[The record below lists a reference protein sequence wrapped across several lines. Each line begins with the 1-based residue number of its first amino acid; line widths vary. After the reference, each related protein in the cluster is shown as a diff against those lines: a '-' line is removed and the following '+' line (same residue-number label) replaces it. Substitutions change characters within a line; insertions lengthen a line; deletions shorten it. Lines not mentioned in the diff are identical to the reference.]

1 MKNERRRSS
10 IQKKGFT
17 LIELLVVIAIIAILA
32 GLLLPAL
39 AKAKEK
45 ANRIRCVANLKQVSL
60 AVITW
65 VHDHE
70 AGNVPWRVNTDAD
83 GSRPISGAG
92 KVGNAWFEWY
102 FIRENLETPKI
113 LTCPSDKVKSK
124 KTANDFQEYPLNGF
138 QNNATSYFVSLD
150 AGTANPNGG
159 TTLSSYATSQNQA
172 LTGDRNMKTTSM
184 GSSGCSSGVN
194 NASTISVPQGA
205 NSGLPDTTWTN
216 SVHGIAGN
224 LAVLDGSVEQVNNNG
239 LQTRIKMSDEN
250 GSVHILYP

>member
-1 MKNERRRSS
+1 MRHTS

-39 AKAKEK
+39 ARAKEK
-45 ANRIRCVANLKQVSL
+45 ANRIRCVANLKQISL
-60 AVITW
+60 AVVTW

-83 GSRPISGAG
+83 GTRPPSGGG

-102 FIRENLETPKI
+102 SLRENLETPKI

-150 AGTANPNGG
+150 A
-159 TTLSSYATSQNQA
+159 
-172 LTGDRNMKTTSM
+172 
-184 GSSGCSSGVN
+184 
-194 NASTISVPQGA
+194 
-205 NSGLPDTTWTN
+205 
-216 SVHGIAGN
+216 
-224 LAVLDGSVEQVNNNG
+224 
-239 LQTRIKMSDEN
+239 
-250 GSVHILYP
+250 